1 MISVDPPDAVVSVS
15 EGRRRWH
22 QIPRSCRTAPIPQR
36 RSCRPA
42 VSRARTRSNPDWQP
56 WVPLLIVPIVLPLI
70 TTIFNRAEPKL
81 WGIPAFY
88 WIQLAYVFL
97 SAACTGIV
105 YATSK
110 SRRR

>member
-1 MISVDPPDAVVSVS
+1 MASDPEVLPDRPDPAAPVVPTGGSS
-15 EGRRRWH
+15 ARSRR
-22 QIPRSCRTAPIPQR
+22 
-36 RSCRPA
+36 
-42 VSRARTRSNPDWQP
+42 NPDWQP

-81 WGIPAFY
+81 WGFPAFY

-105 YATSK
+105 YATST

>member
-1 MISVDPPDAVVSVS
+1 MASDPEVLPD
-15 EGRRRWH
+15 G
-22 QIPRSCRTAPIPQR
+22 PD
-36 RSCRPA
+36 PA
-42 VSRARTRSNPDWQP
+42 GPAARVGTGAARARRNPDWQP

-97 SAACTGIV
+97 SAACTAIV

-110 SRRR
+110 SRR

>member
-1 MISVDPPDAVVSVS
+1 MASDPEVLPDGPDSAAPAVPAG
-15 EGRRRWH
+15 GRR
-22 QIPRSCRTAPIPQR
+22 
-36 RSCRPA
+36 
-42 VSRARTRSNPDWQP
+42 VRTRSNPDWQP

>member
-1 MISVDPPDAVVSVS
+1 MASD
-15 EGRRRWH
+15 
-22 QIPRSCRTAPIPQR
+22 RSTAPDGAQPVEAKPKAR
-36 RSCRPA
+36 RA
-42 VSRARTRSNPDWQP
+42 NPDWQP
-56 WVPLLIVPIVLPLI
+56 WVPLLIVPVVLPLI
-70 TTIFNRAEPKL
+70 TVIFNRSEPTL